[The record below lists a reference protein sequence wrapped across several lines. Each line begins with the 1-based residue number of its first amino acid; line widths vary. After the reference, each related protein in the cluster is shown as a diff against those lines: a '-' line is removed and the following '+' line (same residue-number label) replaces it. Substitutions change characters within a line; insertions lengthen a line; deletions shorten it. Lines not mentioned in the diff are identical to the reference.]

1 MDYNG
6 VVRRELEDPMSTISS
21 TRPAHRIALRMSA
34 TDRFLLCMD
43 CQLQFE
49 YPLGA
54 DYDSIMKQFESHS
67 CTSSDA
73 AVNSREGPSGVE
85 LERTAC

>member
-1 MDYNG
+1 
-6 VVRRELEDPMSTISS
+6 MSTISS
-21 TRPAHRIALRMSA
+21 MRPAHRIALRMSA

-49 YPLGA
+49 YAVGA
-54 DYDSIMKQFESHS
+54 DYNAIMKKFESHS

-73 AVNSREGPSGVE
+73 GGNSREWPSRVE
-85 LERTAC
+85 PERAARFCRSI